1 MFTVKISKLKVHAR
15 IGVFASE
22 NIKPQLLLVTLIFS
36 YKVIKNKNVNHIGN
50 LKSYSEIKHFIKT
63 YIESSRYKTLEKL
76 IIETSQALRNKFNIQ
91 NITLKIEKP
100 KIAKKYNCHSIS
112 VTK

>member
-1 MFTVKISKLKVHAR
+1 MFTVNISKLNVRAI
-15 IGVFASE
+15 IGVPALERVTSQ
-22 NIKPQLLLVTLIFS
+22 PLLVTLEFS
-36 YKVIKNKNVNHIGN
+36 YRVNRNKNVNNINN
-50 LKSYSEIKHFIKT
+50 LKNYSEIIKFLKK
-63 YIESSRYKTLEKL
+63 YIKSSRYKTLEKL

>member
-50 LKSYSEIKHFIKT
+50 LKSYSEIKYFIKT
-63 YIESSRYKTLEKL
+63 YIESSKYKTLEKL
-76 IIETSQALRNKFNIQ
+76 IIESSQALKAQFKIKK
-91 NITLKIEKP
+91 ITLKIEKP
-100 KIAKKYNCHSIS
+100 KTAKKYKCHSIS
-112 VTK
+112 VSK

>member
-1 MFTVKISKLKVHAR
+1 MFTVKISKLKIYAR
-15 IGVFASE
+15 IGVLASE
-22 NIKPQLLLVTLIFS
+22 NTKKQLLFVTIKFS
-36 YKVIKNKNVNHIGN
+36 YKVSKNKDVNNINN
-50 LKSYSEIKHFIKT
+50 LKSYSEIINLLKK

-76 IIETSQALRNKFNIQ
+76 IIESSQALKVQFKIK

-100 KIAKKYNCHSIS
+100 KTAKKYKCHSIS

>member
-15 IGVFASE
+15 IGVFPSE

-50 LKSYSEIKHFIKT
+50 LKSYSEIKYFIKT
-63 YIESSRYKTLEKL
+63 YIESSKYKTLEKL
-76 IIETSQALRNKFNIQ
+76 IIESSKALKKKFKIQ
-91 NITLKIEKP
+91 NISLEIEKP
-100 KIAKKYNCHSIS
+100 EIAKKYGCLSVS

>member
-15 IGVFASE
+15 IGVFATE
-22 NIKPQLLLVTLIFS
+22 NTKPQLLLVTLKFS
-36 YKVIKNKNVNHIGN
+36 YKVDNNKNVNHIRN
-50 LKSYSEIKHFIKT
+50 LKSYSEVKHFIKK

-76 IIETSQALRNKFNIQ
+76 IIECSKALKKKFRIQ
-91 NITLKIEKP
+91 NISLEVEKP
-100 KIAKKYNCHSIS
+100 ETAKKYGCLSVS